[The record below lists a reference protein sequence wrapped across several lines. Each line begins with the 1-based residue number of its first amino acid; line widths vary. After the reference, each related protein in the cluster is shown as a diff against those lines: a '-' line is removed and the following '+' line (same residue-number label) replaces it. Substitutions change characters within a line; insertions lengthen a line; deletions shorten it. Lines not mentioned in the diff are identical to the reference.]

1 MDNLIGKAAR
11 ELGIKLPEG
20 YRDPR
25 KRELKL
31 KGQEIIRNQEMYDKI
46 TTPVP
51 VRKA

>member
-1 MDNLIGKAAR
+1 MKTYKQFI
-11 ELGIKLPEG
+11 EG
-20 YRDPR
+20 YKDPR